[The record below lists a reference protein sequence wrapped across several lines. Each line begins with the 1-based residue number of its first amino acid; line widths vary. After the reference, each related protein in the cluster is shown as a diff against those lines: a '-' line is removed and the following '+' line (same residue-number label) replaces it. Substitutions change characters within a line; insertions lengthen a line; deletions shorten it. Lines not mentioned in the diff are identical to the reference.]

1 MGKILAMALAA
12 LALAGCAASG
22 VKVTDAHLAGL
33 KPGETTETQV
43 AQSLGAP
50 TMRTRMSDGSTM
62 MIYSYYEMKVRP
74 ETFIP
79 FAGAFIGGSD
89 GRTNTVT
96 LRFDPSGKLIDTSSS
111 ESTFG
116 YGMGA
121 AAGAVSQQP
130 TMQPRQQ

>member
-1 MGKILAMALAA
+1 MRKLAVVAMVV
-12 LALAGCAASG
+12 LALSGCAASG
-22 VKVTDAHLAGL
+22 VKVTDAHLSSM
-33 KPGETTETQV
+33 KPGETTEAQV
-43 AQSLGAP
+43 VQSLGAP
-50 TMRTRMSDGSTM
+50 TMRTRMGDGSTM
-62 MIYSYYEMKVRP
+62 VIYSYHETKVRP

-96 LRFDPSGKLIDTSSS
+96 LRFDPAGKLIDTSSS

-121 AAGAVSQQP
+121 AAGFVSQQP

>member
-1 MGKILAMALAA
+1 MRKILAVSMVA
-12 LALAGCAASG
+12 LALVGCAASG
-22 VKVTDAHLAGL
+22 VKVTDAHLSDL
-33 KPGETTETQV
+33 KKGETTEAQV
-43 AQSLGAP
+43 VQSFGSP
-50 TMRTRMSDGSTM
+50 TIRTRMGDGSTM
-62 MIYSYYEMKVRP
+62 VIYSYYEMKVRP

-79 FAGAFIGGSD
+79 FAGAFVGGSD

-96 LRFDPSGKLIDTSSS
+96 LRFDPEGKLIDTSSS

-121 AAGAVSQQP
+121 AAGSVSQQP

>member
-1 MGKILAMALAA
+1 MKKVFAAGLVA
-12 LALAGCAASG
+12 LALVGCAASG
-22 VKVTDAHLAGL
+22 VKVTDAHLSGL
-33 KPGETTETQV
+33 KPGETTEAQV
-43 AQSLGAP
+43 VQSLGAP

-62 MIYSYYEMKVRP
+62 VIYSYYEAKVRP

-89 GRTNTVT
+89 GRTSTVT
-96 LRFDPSGKLIDTSSS
+96 LRFDQAGKLVDTSSS

-121 AAGAVSQQP
+121 AAGTISQQP

>member
-1 MGKILAMALAA
+1 MRKIFTLAAAA

-22 VKVTDAHLAGL
+22 VKVTDAHMSSL
-33 KPGETTETQV
+33 KPGETTEAQV
-43 AQSLGAP
+43 VQSFGAP
-50 TMRTRMSDGSTM
+50 TIRTRMGDGSTM
-62 MIYSYYEMKVRP
+62 VIYSYYEAKVRP

-96 LRFDPSGKLIDTSSS
+96 LRFDPAGKLIDTSSS

-121 AAGAVSQQP
+121 AAGAISQQP